1 MKPANRILHIDG
13 DSFFASCEIALNPQL
28 QERPIWV
35 GGGRRGDGI
44 VIAANRLAKK
54 YGITTGM
61 ACFEAKRLC
70 PKGVLCP
77 PHYDEYRRLSLAMFK
92 ILEDYAP
99 VIVPMSIDEGFLDL
113 TTMQEHVWRNITPM
127 NYMQGIGDRIRKEVG
142 LPVSGGLASSSRL
155 AKLATDAAKPG
166 FMEVSAGQEKEFLKD
181 RPVRELSGI
190 GKNREAEDIVASTFE
205 TH

>member
-1 MKPANRILHIDG
+1 
-13 DSFFASCEIALNPQL
+13 
-28 QERPIWV
+28 
-35 GGGRRGDGI
+35 
-44 VIAANRLAKK
+44 
-54 YGITTGM
+54 
-61 ACFEAKRLC
+61 
-70 PKGVLCP
+70 
-77 PHYDEYRRLSLAMFK
+77 
-92 ILEDYAP
+92 
-99 VIVPMSIDEGFLDL
+99 
-113 TTMQEHVWRNITPM
+113 
-127 NYMQGIGDRIRKEVG
+127 MQGIGDRIRKEVG